1 MTPIFL
7 IYVLKYN
14 YQKFLLLFTEMN
26 TTSITIK
33 KSQEFLGYGQKL
45 VSSSP
50 WYGHFNLS
58 METCESLETFTSP
71 IDQYFVTDGKYI
83 QGVNAG
89 YSNVIMIKFIKVKNP
104 SDADEKA

>member
-1 MTPIFL
+1 
-7 IYVLKYN
+7 
-14 YQKFLLLFTEMN
+14 MN

-58 METCESLETFTSP
+58 TETCESLETFTSP

-83 QGVNAG
+83 QGVNAE
-89 YSNVIMIKFIKVKNP
+89 YSNVIMVIFIKVKNP